1 MAYKTQ
7 IVTFAREDGI
17 AFTSLPNADTY
28 LRGSGKDFTAYD
40 KHKTDGILAVD
51 REIVDGSLVATWT
64 MTTDLATEISNAPT
78 IEIPGVTVTMGATG
92 EVDTH
97 PELD

>member
-17 AFTSLPNADTY
+17 AFTSVPNADTY

>member
-17 AFTSLPNADTY
+17 AFTSVPNANTY
-28 LRGSGKDFTAYD
+28 LRGSGKDFTAFD
-40 KHKTDGILAVD
+40 KHKTDGILASD
-51 REIVDGSLVATWT
+51 GEIVDGSLVATWT

>member
-7 IVTFAREDGI
+7 IITFARADGV
-17 AFTSLPNADTY
+17 AFTNVDEADTF
-28 LRGSGKDFTAYD
+28 LRDSGKDFTGFDNARAGRVFAS
-40 KHKTDGILAVD
+40 DG
-51 REIVDGSLVATWT
+51 EIVDGKMVSTLT
-64 MTTDLATEISNAPT
+64 MTNDFATEVENAPT
-78 IEIPGVTVTMGATG
+78 LEIPGVTVTMGATG

>member
-17 AFTSLPNADTY
+17 AFTSVPNADTY

-40 KHKTDGILAVD
+40 KAKADGIFASD
-51 REIVDGSLVATWT
+51 GEIVDGSLVATWT
-64 MTTDLATEISNAPT
+64 MTTDLATEMPNAPT
-78 IEIPGVTVTMGATG
+78 IEIPGVTVTMGAAG

>member
-17 AFTSLPNADTY
+17 AFTSVPNADTY

-40 KHKTDGILAVD
+40 KHKTDGILASD
-51 REIVDGSLVATWT
+51 GEIVDGSLVATWT

-78 IEIPGVTVTMGATG
+78 IEIPGVTVTMGAAG

>member
-17 AFTSLPNADTY
+17 AFTSVPNADTY

-40 KHKTDGILAVD
+40 KAKTDGILASD
-51 REIVDGSLVATWT
+51 GEIVDGSLVATWT

-78 IEIPGVTVTMGATG
+78 VEIPGVTVTMGAAG

>member
-40 KHKTDGILAVD
+40 KAKTDGILASD
-51 REIVDGSLVATWT
+51 GEIVDGSLVATWT

-78 IEIPGVTVTMGATG
+78 IEIPGVTVTMGAAG

>member
-17 AFTSLPNADTY
+17 AFTSVALAYTY
-28 LRGSGKDFTAYD
+28 IRASEYDFTAYD
-40 KHKTDGILAVD
+40 KAKADGIFASD
-51 REIVDGSLVATWT
+51 GEIVDGSLVATWT
-64 MTTDLATEISNAPT
+64 MTDDAFTQLANAPT
-78 IEIPGVTVTMGATG
+78 IEIPGITITMGATG

>member
-17 AFTSLPNADTY
+17 AFTTVTNADTY
-28 LRGSGKDFTAYD
+28 LRDSGKDFTAYD
-40 KHKTDGILAVD
+40 KAKTDGVFASD
-51 REIVDGSLVATWT
+51 GEIVDGKMVSTWT
-64 MTTDLATEISNAPT
+64 FTNDFATEISNAPT
-78 IEIPGVTVTMGATG
+78 LEMPGVTIAYGAAG